1 MSSVDEIN
9 NMFTQRM
16 TRTDQKSERPV
27 NPFAETST
35 RDKNTSFFEALL
47 KPEMTT
53 VTKLGA
59 EYQGHVVD
67 TKFEDSVRFDG
78 YTIAQNPKAGH
89 LLHSTTR
96 LQIEHTREK

>member
-16 TRTDQKSERPV
+16 SRTDKRSERPV
-27 NPFAETST
+27 NPFAEKST
-35 RDKNTSFFEALL
+35 RDKNASFFEALL

-67 TKFEDSVRFDG
+67 TKFEDSIRFDG
-78 YTIAQNPKAGH
+78 YTIVQNPKAGH

-96 LQIEHTREK
+96 LQMEHTREK